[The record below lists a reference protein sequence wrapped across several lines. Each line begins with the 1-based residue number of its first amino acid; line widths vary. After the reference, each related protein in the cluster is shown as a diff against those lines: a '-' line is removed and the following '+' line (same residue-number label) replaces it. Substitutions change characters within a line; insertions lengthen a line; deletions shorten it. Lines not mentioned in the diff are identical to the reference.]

1 MFYKIS
7 IHDFKAETKPVVKD
21 ARTNLLDEI
30 AKGKQLKVKNSKL
43 LNNFQFI
50 IFQKT
55 VINQNKTPTN
65 QIAGNSMIDS
75 VQQMLEQRRAAID
88 SGKAFVKSLKM
99 AKAKTFSKLF
109 LDSDDSDD
117 SDAWDE

>member
-1 MFYKIS
+1 
-7 IHDFKAETKPVVKD
+7 
-21 ARTNLLDEI
+21 
-30 AKGKQLKVKNSKL
+30 
-43 LNNFQFI
+43 
-50 IFQKT
+50 
-55 VINQNKTPTN
+55 
-65 QIAGNSMIDS
+65 MIDS

-88 SGKAFVKSLKM
+88 SGKAFEKSLKM

>member
-43 LNNFQFI
+43 LMNNQFN
-50 IFQKT
+50 IF
-55 VINQNKTPTN
+55 
-65 QIAGNSMIDS
+65 
-75 VQQMLEQRRAAID
+75 LENCD
-88 SGKAFVKSLKM
+88 
-99 AKAKTFSKLF
+99 
-109 LDSDDSDD
+109 
-117 SDAWDE
+117 

>member
-1 MFYKIS
+1 
-7 IHDFKAETKPVVKD
+7 
-21 ARTNLLDEI
+21 
-30 AKGKQLKVKNSKL
+30 
-43 LNNFQFI
+43 
-50 IFQKT
+50 
-55 VINQNKTPTN
+55 
-65 QIAGNSMIDS
+65 MIDS

-88 SGKAFVKSLKM
+88 SGKAFLKSLKM